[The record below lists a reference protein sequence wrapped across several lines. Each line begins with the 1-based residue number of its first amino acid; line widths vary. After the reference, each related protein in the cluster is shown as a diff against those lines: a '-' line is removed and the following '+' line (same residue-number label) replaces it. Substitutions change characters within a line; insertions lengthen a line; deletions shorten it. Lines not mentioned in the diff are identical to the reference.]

1 MKHCTKVFAVAL
13 IVRFGGRNEAYQ
25 ANKNC
30 QRLEGTS
37 PKGINIFVE
46 KDIC

>member
-1 MKHCTKVFAVAL
+1 MKHRTKVFAVVL

-25 ANKNC
+25 GNKNC

-37 PKGINIFVE
+37 KGINIFVE